1 MRKALLMLSL
11 LVVTATTLLAA
22 EEPSLDRGREL
33 FESDKLGTSGRSC
46 ATCHP
51 GGKKLEWAATF
62 EEEKLATIVNNCIK
76 KANKGKPIPTD
87 SSDMKSILMYIK
99 TFAGPDR

>member
-1 MRKALLMLSL
+1 MRKALLILAL
-11 LVVTATTLLAA
+11 LVATDSALLAA

-33 FESDKLGTSGRSC
+33 FESNKLGTSGRSC

-62 EEEKLATIVNNCIK
+62 EEERLATIVNNCVK
-76 KANKGKPIPTD
+76 KAIKGNPIPTD